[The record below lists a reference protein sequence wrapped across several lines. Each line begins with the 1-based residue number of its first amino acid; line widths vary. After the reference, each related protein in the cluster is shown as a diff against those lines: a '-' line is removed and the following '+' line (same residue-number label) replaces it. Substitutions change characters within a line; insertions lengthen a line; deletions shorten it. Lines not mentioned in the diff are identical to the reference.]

1 MPDQRRRILSGALI
15 GLAVTAPLVALLY
28 LGWQIAGLPMV
39 AFDLTERITRLEQ
52 LGGLV
57 TKAIELMV
65 SLFSGLPGVSTD
77 VAAKSAEQLSGVVLF
92 LVIGAILGALFG
104 ALHQRLG
111 SRAGLIFGIG
121 AGLLSV
127 LVEILSRAPEP
138 LMVVLWLGV
147 LSLGWGYALAYVFD
161 KVFVPA
167 AMRPSVVEEA
177 SRSRRQFLIQF
188 GGTVLAVTLGAWGL
202 GALIGRRGVSEAAG
216 KPIGTPEAATPAA
229 TAAEVAAGPSTA
241 FVPAPGT
248 RPEVTANADFYRVDN
263 NIAGPPSIDEKTWNL
278 KVLGLVNTA
287 LSLSYDDIRK
297 MTPVQQDATLE
308 CISNE
313 VGGDLISST
322 RWTGVRLRDV
332 LNQAG
337 LKEGVVEIKFTC
349 ADDYT
354 ESLPLES
361 AMDERTLLVYA
372 MNGEA
377 LTEAHGFPLRLY
389 TPNRYGMKNP
399 KWLTQIEAISSPY
412 DGYWEVRGWDK
423 QAIVKTTSVIDTIAA
438 DQAQNGVVPVGGIA
452 FSGARGISKVEVSA
466 DGGPWQ
472 EAKLKDPIS
481 PLTWR
486 LWRLDWKASPGRHE
500 LRVRATDGQG
510 APQIETVAPLHPDG
524 ASGLHSK
531 SVDIG

>member
-1 MPDQRRRILSGALI
+1 MPDQRRRILNGALI
-15 GLAVTAPLVALLY
+15 GLAVSAPLVAIMY

-39 AFDLTERITRLEQ
+39 AFDLTEHITRIQQ

-65 SLFSGLPGVSTD
+65 TLFSGLPGVSTD
-77 VAAKSAEQLSGVVLF
+77 VAAKSAEQASGVLLF
-92 LVIGAILGALFG
+92 LIMGALLGAVFG
-104 ALHQRLG
+104 ALHSRLG
-111 SRAGLIFGIG
+111 SRAGLIFGIV
-121 AGLLSV
+121 AWMLMA
-127 LVEILSRAPEP
+127 LVEILSRAPQQ
-138 LMVVLWLGV
+138 LMIVGWLGI
-147 LSLGWGYALAYVFD
+147 LSLGWGYALAYAFD
-161 KVFVPA
+161 RSIMPA
-167 AMRPSVVEEA
+167 AMRPSVVEA
-177 SRSRRQFLIQF
+177 TSRSRRQFLVQF
-188 GGTVLAVTLGAWGL
+188 GGAVLAVTLGAWGL
-202 GALIGRRGVSEAAG
+202 GALVGRRGLSETAG
-216 KPIGTPEAATPAA
+216 KPISTPAAATPAA
-229 TAAEVAAGPSTA
+229 TAASNGQAAA

-248 RPEVTANADFYRVDN
+248 RAEVTANADFYRIDN

-278 KVLGLVNTA
+278 KVLGLVNRA
-287 LSLSYDDIRK
+287 LSLSYDDVRK
-297 MTPVQQDATLE
+297 MTPVHQDATLE

-322 RWTGVRLRDV
+322 RWTGIRLRDV

-337 LKEGVVEIKFTC
+337 LKDGVVEIKFSSI
-349 ADDYT
+349 DGYT

-377 LTEAHGFPLRLY
+377 LTEAHGFPMRLY

-438 DQAQNGVVPVGGIA
+438 DQAQNGSVPVGGIA
-452 FSGARGISKVEVSA
+452 FSGARSISKVEVSV

-472 EAKLKDPIS
+472 EANLKEPIS

-486 LWRLDWKASPGRHE
+486 LWRLDWKAAQGHHE

-510 APQIETVAPLHPDG
+510 AAQIEAVAPLHPDG
-524 ASGLHSK
+524 ASGYHSK
-531 SVDIG
+531 QVDIG